1 MLHWILDILRGAVI
15 GVSNIIPGV
24 SGGTMAV
31 SMGIYDRVIYAVNNL
46 FRQFRKNFRDILP
59 ILIGVLVGLFAFAAL
74 IGTLLGTKSA
84 EIPVTRLPTNFA
96 FIGLILGGLPA
107 IYKRVNMKNAGI
119 PGIILFLA
127 FLALVVVLPL
137 LNPPEARTVDHS
149 LGTILLMIP
158 LGAIASST
166 MVIPGVSGSM
176 IMMLLGY
183 YNPVINAMN
192 DLRGGDWSS
201 LAVLL
206 PYVIGL
212 LGGIV
217 FIAKLMNFLL
227 RKHGALTFSAIFGL
241 VIGSPVTLL
250 MQNRDCFP
258 PVNAGNWIACIAC
271 LAVGFAIAW
280 FMSTLDRKQTETGGE
295 KAPETVPETAEES
308 R

>member
-1 MLHWILDILRGAVI
+1 MLQWILDILRGAVI

-46 FRQFRKNFRDILP
+46 FKQFKKNFRDLLP
-59 ILIGVLVGLFAFAAL
+59 IIIGVLIGLFAFAAL
-74 IGTLLGTKSA
+74 IGTLLGTKSD
-84 EIPVTRLPTNFA
+84 EIPLTRLPTNFA

-107 IYKRVNMKNAGI
+107 IYKRVNMKSAKL
-119 PGIILFLA
+119 PGVILFLV

-149 LGTILLMIP
+149 IGTILLMIP

-166 MVIPGVSGSM
+166 MVIPGISGSM
-176 IMMLLGY
+176 ILMLLGY

-201 LAVLL
+201 LAILA

-212 LGGIV
+212 LVGIV
-217 FIAKLMNFLL
+217 FIA
-227 RKHGALTFSAIFGL
+227 S
-241 VIGSPVTLL
+241 
-250 MQNRDCFP
+250 D
-258 PVNAGNWIACIAC
+258 W
-271 LAVGFAIAW
+271 
-280 FMSTLDRKQTETGGE
+280 
-295 KAPETVPETAEES
+295 
-308 R
+308 

>member
-1 MLHWILDILRGAVI
+1 MLQWFLDILRGAVI

-46 FRQFRKNFRDILP
+46 FKQFRKNFKDLLP
-59 ILIGVLVGLFAFAAL
+59 IIIGVLVGLFAFAAL
-74 IGTLLGTKSA
+74 IGTLLGTKSE
-84 EIPVTRLPTNFA
+84 EIPITRLPTNFA

-107 IYKRVNMKNAGI
+107 IYKRVNMKSAGI
-119 PGIILFLA
+119 PGILLFLV

-137 LNPPEARTVDHS
+137 LNPPEARNVDHS
-149 LGTILLMIP
+149 IGTILLMIP

-183 YNPVINAMN
+183 YNSVINAMN

-201 LAVLL
+201 LAILL
-206 PYVIGL
+206 PYVVGL
-212 LGGIV
+212 LVGIV

-227 RKHGALTFSAIFGL
+227 KKYSALTFSAIFGL
-241 VIGSPVTLL
+241 VIGSPVALL
-250 MQNRDCFP
+250 MQNRECFALA
-258 PVNAGNWIACIAC
+258 NTGNWIASIAC

-280 FMSTLDRKQTETGGE
+280 FMSTLDKKQE
-295 KAPETVPETAEES
+295 KQA
-308 R
+308 

>member
-1 MLHWILDILRGAVI
+1 MLHWILDVLRGAVI

-46 FRQFRKNFRDILP
+46 FKQFKKNMKALLP
-59 ILIGVLVGLFAFAAL
+59 ILIGVLIGLFAFAAL
-74 IGTLLGTKSA
+74 IGALLGTKSD
-84 EIPVTRLPTNFA
+84 EIPITRLPTNFA

-107 IYKRVNMKNAGI
+107 IYKRVNMKSAGI
-119 PGIILFLA
+119 PGVILFLV

-137 LNPPEARTVDHS
+137 LSPPEARTVDHS
-149 LGTILLMIP
+149 VGTALLMIP

-183 YNPVINAMN
+183 YNSVINAMN

-201 LAVLL
+201 LAILL

-212 LGGIV
+212 LVGIV

-227 RKHGALTFSAIFGL
+227 KKHGALTFCAIFGL
-241 VIGSPVTLL
+241 VIGSPVALL
-250 MQNRDCFP
+250 MQNRECFALA
-258 PVNAGNWIACIAC
+258 NTGNWIASIVC
-271 LAVGFAIAW
+271 LIVGFAIAW
-280 FMSTLDRKQTETGGE
+280 FMSTLDKKQSE
-295 KAPETVPETAEES
+295 AD
-308 R
+308 

>member
-1 MLHWILDILRGAVI
+1 MLQWFLDILRGAVI

-46 FRQFRKNFRDILP
+46 FKQFKKNIKDLLP
-59 ILIGVLVGLFAFAAL
+59 IIIGVLVGLFAFAAL
-74 IGTLLGTKSA
+74 IGTLLGTKSE
-84 EIPVTRLPTNFA
+84 EIPITRLPTNFA

-107 IYKRVNMKNAGI
+107 IYKRVNMKSAGI
-119 PGIILFLA
+119 PGILLFLV

-149 LGTILLMIP
+149 IGTILLMIP

-183 YNPVINAMN
+183 YNSVINAMN

-201 LAVLL
+201 LAILL

-212 LGGIV
+212 LVGIV

-227 RKHGALTFSAIFGL
+227 KKFGALTFSAIFGL
-241 VIGSPVTLL
+241 VIGSPVALL
-250 MQNRDCFP
+250 MQNRECFELA
-258 PVNAGNWIACIAC
+258 NTGNWIASIVC
-271 LAVGFAIAW
+271 LVVGFAIAW
-280 FMSTLDRKQTETGGE
+280 FMSTLDRKQELE
-295 KAPETVPETAEES
+295 KQA
-308 R
+308 

>member
-1 MLHWILDILRGAVI
+1 MLQWFLDILRGAVI

-46 FRQFRKNFRDILP
+46 FRQFRKSFREILP
-59 ILIGVLVGLFAFAAL
+59 ILIGVLIGLFAFAAL
-74 IGTLLGTKSA
+74 IGTLLGTKSD
-84 EIPVTRLPTNFA
+84 EIPLTRLPTNFA

-107 IYKRVNMKNAGI
+107 IYKRVNMKDAKV
-119 PGIILFLA
+119 PGIILFLI

-149 LGTILLMIP
+149 IGTILLMIP

-166 MVIPGVSGSM
+166 MVIPGISGSM
-176 IMMLLGY
+176 ILMLLGY

-201 LAVLL
+201 LAILA
-206 PYVIGL
+206 PYAIGL
-212 LGGIV
+212 LVGIV

-227 RKHGALTFSAIFGL
+227 KKHAALTFSAIFGL
-241 VIGSPVTLL
+241 VIGSPVALL
-250 MQNRDCFP
+250 MQNRECFQI
-258 PVNAGNWIACIAC
+258 ATTGNWIISIVC
-271 LAVGFAIAW
+271 LVIGFAVAW
-280 FMSTLDRKQTETGGE
+280 FMSTLDKKQSEP
-295 KAPETVPETAEES
+295 A
-308 R
+308 

>member
-1 MLHWILDILRGAVI
+1 MLQWILDILRGAVM

-46 FRQFRKNFRDILP
+46 FKQFKNSFREILP
-59 ILIGVLVGLFAFAAL
+59 ILIGILIGLFAFAAL
-74 IGTLLGTKSA
+74 IGTLLGTKSE
-84 EIPVTRLPTNFA
+84 EIPATRLPTNFA

-107 IYKRVNMKNAGI
+107 IYKRVNMRSAKL
-119 PGIILFLA
+119 PGVILFLI

-149 LGTILLMIP
+149 IGTILLMLP
-158 LGAIASST
+158 LGALASST

-192 DLRGGDWSS
+192 DLRGGDWGS
-201 LAVLL
+201 LAILL
-206 PYVIGL
+206 PYAIGL
-212 LGGIV
+212 IVGIV
-217 FIAKLMNFLL
+217 LIAKLMNFLL
-227 RKHGALTFSAIFGL
+227 KKHSALTFCAIFGL

-250 MQNRDCFP
+250 MQNRECFP
-258 PVNAGNWIACIAC
+258 LANAGTWIASIIC
-271 LAVGFAIAW
+271 LVIGFAIAW
-280 FMSTLDRKQTETGGE
+280 FMSVLDKKQS
-295 KAPETVPETAEES
+295 ES
-308 R
+308 

>member
-1 MLHWILDILRGAVI
+1 MLQWFLDILRGAVI

-46 FRQFRKNFRDILP
+46 FKQFKKNIKNLLP
-59 ILIGVLVGLFAFAAL
+59 IIIGVLVGLFAFAAL
-74 IGTLLGTKSA
+74 IGTLLGTKSE
-84 EIPVTRLPTNFA
+84 EIPITRLPTNFA

-107 IYKRVNMKNAGI
+107 IYKRVNMKSAGI
-119 PGIILFLA
+119 PGILLFLV

-149 LGTILLMIP
+149 IGTILLMIP

-183 YNPVINAMN
+183 YNSVINAMN

-201 LAVLL
+201 LAILL

-212 LGGIV
+212 LVGIV

-227 RKHGALTFSAIFGL
+227 KKFGALTFSAIFGL
-241 VIGSPVTLL
+241 VIGSPVALL
-250 MQNRDCFP
+250 MQNWECFELA
-258 PVNAGNWIACIAC
+258 NTGNWIASIVC
-271 LAVGFAIAW
+271 LVIGFAIAW
-280 FMSTLDRKQTETGGE
+280 FMSTLDKKQEPE
-295 KAPETVPETAEES
+295 KLA
-308 R
+308 

>member
-46 FRQFRKNFRDILP
+46 FKQFKKNMKTLLP

-74 IGTLLGTKSA
+74 IGALLGTKSD
-84 EIPVTRLPTNFA
+84 EIPITRLPTNFA

-107 IYKRVNMKNAGI
+107 IYKRVNMKKAGI

-137 LNPPEARTVDHS
+137 LNPPEAKTVDHS
-149 LGTILLMIP
+149 IGTILLMIP

-183 YNPVINAMN
+183 YNSIINAMN

-201 LAVLL
+201 LAILL
-206 PYVIGL
+206 PYVVGL
-212 LGGIV
+212 LVGIV
-217 FIAKLMNFLL
+217 FIAKLMNFLF
-227 RKHGALTFSAIFGL
+227 KKYEALTFCAIFGL
-241 VIGSPVTLL
+241 VIGSPVVLL
-250 MQNRDCFP
+250 MQNRECFALA
-258 PVNAGNWIACIAC
+258 NAGNWIASIVC
-271 LAVGFAIAW
+271 LVIGFAVAW
-280 FMSTLDRKQTETGGE
+280 LMSALDKKQSEAG
-295 KAPETVPETAEES
+295 
-308 R
+308 

>member
-1 MLHWILDILRGAVI
+1 MLQWFLDILRGAVI

-46 FRQFRKNFRDILP
+46 FKQFKKNFKDLLP
-59 ILIGVLVGLFAFAAL
+59 IIIGVLVGLFAFAAL
-74 IGTLLGTKSA
+74 IGTLLGTKSE
-84 EIPVTRLPTNFA
+84 EIPITRLPTNFA

-107 IYKRVNMKNAGI
+107 IYKRVNLKSAGI
-119 PGIILFLA
+119 PGILLFLV

-149 LGTILLMIP
+149 IGTILLMIP

-183 YNPVINAMN
+183 YNSVINAMN

-201 LAVLL
+201 LAILL

-212 LGGIV
+212 LVGIV

-227 RKHGALTFSAIFGL
+227 KKFGALTFSAIFGL
-241 VIGSPVTLL
+241 VIGSPVALL
-250 MQNRDCFP
+250 MQNRECFELA
-258 PVNAGNWIACIAC
+258 NTGNWIASIVC
-271 LAVGFAIAW
+271 LVVGFAIAW
-280 FMSTLDRKQTETGGE
+280 FMSTLDKKQELE
-295 KAPETVPETAEES
+295 KQA
-308 R
+308 

>member
-1 MLHWILDILRGAVI
+1 MLQWFLDILRGAVI

-46 FRQFRKNFRDILP
+46 FKQFKKNIKNLLP
-59 ILIGVLVGLFAFAAL
+59 IIIGVLVGLFAFAAL
-74 IGTLLGTKSA
+74 IGTLLGTKSE
-84 EIPVTRLPTNFA
+84 EIPITRLPTNFA

-107 IYKRVNMKNAGI
+107 IYKRVNMKSAGI
-119 PGIILFLA
+119 PGILLFLV

-149 LGTILLMIP
+149 IGTILLMIP

-183 YNPVINAMN
+183 YNSVINAMN

-201 LAVLL
+201 LAILL

-212 LGGIV
+212 LVGIV

-227 RKHGALTFSAIFGL
+227 KKFGALTFSAIFGL
-241 VIGSPVTLL
+241 VIGSPVALL
-250 MQNRDCFP
+250 MQNRECFELA
-258 PVNAGNWIACIAC
+258 NTGNWIASIVC
-271 LAVGFAIAW
+271 LVIGFAIAW
-280 FMSTLDRKQTETGGE
+280 FMSTLDKKQEPE
-295 KAPETVPETAEES
+295 KLA
-308 R
+308 

>member
-1 MLHWILDILRGAVI
+1 MLQWILDILRGAVI

-31 SMGIYDRVIYAVNNL
+31 SMGIYDRIIYAANNI
-46 FRQFRKNFRDILP
+46 FKQFRKSIRELLP
-59 ILIGVLVGLFAFAAL
+59 ILIGVLIGLFAFAAL
-74 IGTLLGTKSA
+74 IGTLLGTKSD
-84 EIPVTRLPTNFA
+84 EIPLTRLPTNFA

-107 IYKRVNMKNAGI
+107 IYKRVNMRSAKI
-119 PGIILFLA
+119 PGLILFLV

-149 LGTILLMIP
+149 FGTILLMIP

-183 YNPVINAMN
+183 YNSIINAMN

-201 LAVLL
+201 LAILL
-206 PYVIGL
+206 PYAIGL
-212 LGGIV
+212 LVGIV
-217 FIAKLMNFLL
+217 VIAKLMNYLL
-227 RKHGALTFSAIFGL
+227 KKHAALTFCAIFGL

-250 MQNRDCFP
+250 MQNRECFP
-258 PVNAGNWIACIAC
+258 LANAGNWIASIVC
-271 LAVGFAIAW
+271 LLIGFAVAW
-280 FMSTLDRKQTETGGE
+280 FMSTIDKKQSEN
-295 KAPETVPETAEES
+295 
-308 R
+308 

>member
-1 MLHWILDILRGAVI
+1 MLQWFLDILRGAVI

-46 FRQFRKNFRDILP
+46 FKQFKKNFKDLLP
-59 ILIGVLVGLFAFAAL
+59 IIIGVLVGLFAFAAL
-74 IGTLLGTKSA
+74 IGTLLGTKSE
-84 EIPVTRLPTNFA
+84 EIPITRLPTNFA

-107 IYKRVNMKNAGI
+107 IYKRVNMKSAGI
-119 PGIILFLA
+119 PGILLFLV

-149 LGTILLMIP
+149 IGTILLMIP

-183 YNPVINAMN
+183 YNSVINAMN

-201 LAVLL
+201 LAILL

-212 LGGIV
+212 LVGIV

-227 RKHGALTFSAIFGL
+227 KKFGALTFSAIFGL
-241 VIGSPVTLL
+241 VIGSPVALL
-250 MQNRDCFP
+250 MQNRECFELA
-258 PVNAGNWIACIAC
+258 NTGNWIASIVC
-271 LAVGFAIAW
+271 LVVGFAIAW
-280 FMSTLDRKQTETGGE
+280 FMSTLDKKQELE
-295 KAPETVPETAEES
+295 KQA
-308 R
+308 

>member
-1 MLHWILDILRGAVI
+1 MLQWLLDILRGAVM

-31 SMGIYDRVIYAVNNL
+31 SMGIYDRVIFAVNNI
-46 FRQFRKNFRDILP
+46 FKQFKKSFKEILP
-59 ILIGVLVGLFAFAAL
+59 ILIGILIGLFAFAAL
-74 IGTLLGTKSA
+74 IGTLLGTKSD
-84 EIPVTRLPTNFA
+84 EIPITRLPTNFA

-107 IYKRVNMKNAGI
+107 IYKRVNMKNAKL
-119 PGIILFLA
+119 PGVILFLL

-149 LGTILLMIP
+149 IGTILLMIP

-201 LAVLL
+201 LAILL
-206 PYVIGL
+206 PYAIGL
-212 LGGIV
+212 IVGIV

-227 RKHGALTFSAIFGL
+227 KKHEALTFCAIFGL

-250 MQNRDCFP
+250 MQNRECFALA
-258 PVNAGNWIACIAC
+258 NTGNWIASIVC
-271 LAVGFAIAW
+271 LVIGFAITW
-280 FMSTLDRKQTETGGE
+280 FMSVIDKKQ
-295 KAPETVPETAEES
+295 S
-308 R
+308 

>member
-1 MLHWILDILRGAVI
+1 MLQWFLDILRGAVI

-46 FRQFRKNFRDILP
+46 FKQFKKNFRDLLP
-59 ILIGVLVGLFAFAAL
+59 IIIGVLIGLFAFAAL
-74 IGTLLGTKSA
+74 IGNLLGTKSS
-84 EIPVTRLPTNFA
+84 EIPMTRLPTNFA

-107 IYKRVNMKNAGI
+107 IYKRVNMKSARI
-119 PGIILFLA
+119 PGVILFLI

-149 LGTILLMIP
+149 IGTILLMIP

-166 MVIPGVSGSM
+166 MVVPGISGSM
-176 IMMLLGY
+176 ILMLLGY

-201 LAVLL
+201 LAILA
-206 PYVIGL
+206 PYAIGL
-212 LGGIV
+212 LVGIV

-227 RKHGALTFSAIFGL
+227 KKHAALTFSAIFGL
-241 VIGSPVTLL
+241 VIGSPVALL
-250 MQNRDCFP
+250 MQNRECFQI
-258 PVNAGNWIACIAC
+258 ATTGNWIISIVC
-271 LAVGFAIAW
+271 LVIGFAVAW
-280 FMSTLDRKQTETGGE
+280 FMSTLDKKQSEP
-295 KAPETVPETAEES
+295 A
-308 R
+308 

>member
-1 MLHWILDILRGAVI
+1 MLQWILDILRGAVI

-46 FRQFRKNFRDILP
+46 FKQFKKNFKDLLP
-59 ILIGVLVGLFAFAAL
+59 IIIGVLIGLFAFAAL
-74 IGTLLGTKSA
+74 IGSLLGTKSD
-84 EIPVTRLPTNFA
+84 EIPITRLPTNFA

-107 IYKRVNMKNAGI
+107 IYKRVNMKTARI
-119 PGIILFLA
+119 PGVILFLV

-149 LGTILLMIP
+149 IGTILLMIP

-166 MVIPGVSGSM
+166 MVIPGISGSM
-176 IMMLLGY
+176 ILMLLGY

-201 LAVLL
+201 LAILA

-212 LGGIV
+212 LVGIV

-227 RKHGALTFSAIFGL
+227 KKHAALTFSAIFGL
-241 VIGSPVTLL
+241 VIGSPVALL
-250 MQNRDCFP
+250 MQNRECFQLA
-258 PVNAGNWIACIAC
+258 NAGNWIASIAC
-271 LAVGFAIAW
+271 LIVGFAIAW
-280 FMSTLDRKQTETGGE
+280 FMSTLDKKE
-295 KAPETVPETAEES
+295 A
-308 R
+308 

>member
-1 MLHWILDILRGAVI
+1 MLQWILDILRGAVM

-31 SMGIYDRVIYAVNNL
+31 SMGIYDRVIYAVNNIFKQFKKS
-46 FRQFRKNFRDILP
+46 FREILP
-59 ILIGVLVGLFAFAAL
+59 IL
-74 IGTLLGTKSA
+74 IGTLLGTKSD
-84 EIPVTRLPTNFA
+84 EIPATRLPTNFA

-107 IYKRVNMKNAGI
+107 IYKRVNMKNAKL
-119 PGIILFLA
+119 PGVILFLL

-149 LGTILLMIP
+149 IGTILLMIP

-192 DLRGGDWSS
+192 DLRGGDWGS
-201 LAVLL
+201 LAILL
-206 PYVIGL
+206 PYAIGL
-212 LGGIV
+212 IVGIV
-217 FIAKLMNFLL
+217 IIAKLMNHLL
-227 RKHGALTFSAIFGL
+227 KKHAALTFCAIFGL

-250 MQNRDCFP
+250 MQNRECFP
-258 PVNAGNWIACIAC
+258 LATTGNWIASAVC
-271 LAVGFAIAW
+271 LIIGFAIAW
-280 FMSTLDRKQTETGGE
+280 FMSVLDKKQSEN
-295 KAPETVPETAEES
+295 
-308 R
+308 

>member
-1 MLHWILDILRGAVI
+1 MLQWILDILRGAVI

-46 FRQFRKNFRDILP
+46 FKQFKKNFRDLLP
-59 ILIGVLVGLFAFAAL
+59 IIIGVLIGLFAFAAL
-74 IGTLLGTKSA
+74 IGNLLGTKSS
-84 EIPVTRLPTNFA
+84 EIPMTRLPTNFA

-107 IYKRVNMKNAGI
+107 IYKRVNMKSARI
-119 PGIILFLA
+119 PGVILFLI

-149 LGTILLMIP
+149 IGTILLMIP

-166 MVIPGVSGSM
+166 MVVPGISGSM
-176 IMMLLGY
+176 ILMLLGY

-201 LAVLL
+201 LAILA
-206 PYVIGL
+206 PYAIGL
-212 LGGIV
+212 LVGIV

-227 RKHGALTFSAIFGL
+227 KKYGALTFSAIFGL
-241 VIGSPVTLL
+241 VIGSPVALL
-250 MQNRDCFP
+250 VQNKECLP
-258 PVNAGNWIACIAC
+258 AATAGNWIASIVC
-271 LAVGFAIAW
+271 LVIGFGIAW
-280 FMSTLDRKQTETGGE
+280 FMSRLDKEQ
-295 KAPETVPETAEES
+295 A
-308 R
+308 

>member
-1 MLHWILDILRGAVI
+1 MLQWILDVLRGAVM

-46 FRQFRKNFRDILP
+46 FKQFKKSFKELLP
-59 ILIGVLVGLFAFAAL
+59 ILIGVLIGLFAFAAL
-74 IGTLLGTKSA
+74 IGNLLGTKSA
-84 EIPVTRLPTNFA
+84 EIPITRLPTNFA

-107 IYKRVNMKNAGI
+107 IYKRVNMKSAKV
-119 PGIILFLA
+119 PGVLLFLA
-127 FLALVVVLPL
+127 FLALVVILPL

-149 LGTILLMIP
+149 VGNILLMVL

-166 MVIPGVSGSM
+166 MVIPGISGSM

-183 YNPVINAMN
+183 YNSVINAMN

-201 LAVLL
+201 LALLL

-212 LGGIV
+212 LIGIV

-227 RKHGALTFSAIFGL
+227 KKYAALTFCAIFGL
-241 VIGSPVTLL
+241 VIGSPVALL
-250 MQNRDCFP
+250 MQNRECFALA
-258 PVNAGNWIACIAC
+258 NTGNWIASIVC
-271 LAVGFAIAW
+271 LIVGFAIAW
-280 FMSTLDRKQTETGGE
+280 FMSVLDNKQSG
-295 KAPETVPETAEES
+295 K
-308 R
+308 

>member
-1 MLHWILDILRGAVI
+1 MLHWILDVLRGAVI

-46 FRQFRKNFRDILP
+46 FKQFKKNMKALLP
-59 ILIGVLVGLFAFAAL
+59 ILIGVLIGLFAFAAL
-74 IGTLLGTKSA
+74 IGALLGTKSD
-84 EIPVTRLPTNFA
+84 EIPITRLPTNFA

-107 IYKRVNMKNAGI
+107 IYKRVNMKSAGI
-119 PGIILFLA
+119 PGIILFLV

-137 LNPPEARTVDHS
+137 LSPPEARTVDHS
-149 LGTILLMIP
+149 VGTALLMIP

-183 YNPVINAMN
+183 YNSVINAMN

-201 LAVLL
+201 LAILL

-212 LGGIV
+212 LVGIV

-227 RKHGALTFSAIFGL
+227 KKHGALTFCAIFGL
-241 VIGSPVTLL
+241 VIGSPVALL
-250 MQNRDCFP
+250 MQNRECFALA
-258 PVNAGNWIACIAC
+258 NTGNWIASIVC
-271 LAVGFAIAW
+271 LIVGFAIAW
-280 FMSTLDRKQTETGGE
+280 FMSTLDKKQSE
-295 KAPETVPETAEES
+295 AD
-308 R
+308 

>member
-1 MLHWILDILRGAVI
+1 MLQWFLDILRGAVI

-46 FRQFRKNFRDILP
+46 RGQFRKSFRELLP
-59 ILIGVLVGLFAFAAL
+59 IIIGVLIGLFAFAAL
-74 IGTLLGTKSA
+74 IGTLLGTKSD
-84 EIPVTRLPTNFA
+84 EIPLTRLPTNFA

-107 IYKRVNMKNAGI
+107 IYKRVNMKNAKI
-119 PGIILFLA
+119 PGVILFLV

-149 LGTILLMIP
+149 IGTMLLMIP
-158 LGAIASST
+158 LGAISSST

-183 YNPVINAMN
+183 YNAVINAMN

-201 LAVLL
+201 LAILL

-212 LGGIV
+212 LLGIV

-227 RKHGALTFSAIFGL
+227 KKHAALTFCAIFGL
-241 VIGSPVTLL
+241 VIGSPVPLL
-250 MQNRDCFP
+250 VKNKECL
-258 PVNAGNWIACIAC
+258 PVATAGNWIASGVC
-271 LAVGFAIAW
+271 LVIGFAIAW
-280 FMSTLDRKQTETGGE
+280 YMSMLDKKQ
-295 KAPETVPETAEES
+295 S
-308 R
+308 

>member
-1 MLHWILDILRGAVI
+1 MLQWFLDILRGAVI

-46 FRQFRKNFRDILP
+46 FKQFKKNFKDLLP
-59 ILIGVLVGLFAFAAL
+59 IIIGVLVGLFAFAAL
-74 IGTLLGTKSA
+74 IGTLLGTKSE
-84 EIPVTRLPTNFA
+84 EIPITRLPTNFA

-107 IYKRVNMKNAGI
+107 IYKRVNMKSAKI
-119 PGIILFLA
+119 PGLVLFLV

-137 LNPPEARTVDHS
+137 LNPPEERTVDRS
-149 LGTILLMIP
+149 IGTILLMIP

-166 MVIPGVSGSM
+166 MVIPGISGSM
-176 IMMLLGY
+176 ILMLLGY

-201 LAVLL
+201 LAILL

-212 LGGIV
+212 LVGIV

-227 RKHGALTFSAIFGL
+227 KRHGALTFCAIFGL
-241 VIGSPVTLL
+241 VIGSPVALL
-250 MQNRDCFP
+250 MQNRECFQMA
-258 PVNAGNWIACIAC
+258 NAGNWIASIAC
-271 LAVGFAIAW
+271 LIIGFAIAW
-280 FMSTLDRKQTETGGE
+280 FMSTLDKKQ
-295 KAPETVPETAEES
+295 S
-308 R
+308 